1 MIHKQ
6 IYTLFIHRTNK
17 GSVLKKGDQD
27 LIKNMNIAV
36 ILEKIRTDGPVSR
49 ASLSRMTGLSR
60 STCSILV
67 DQLIS
72 EGLICETGK
81 DESSGG
87 RKAILLKMN
96 YEGGRAI
103 GLKLMKNRIAGALVD
118 LSGRIIRIRSQ
129 EIFKGYNES
138 ELIEALIDVVQSLIS
153 FEEESTKGRI
163 FGIGIGIGGKI
174 DFHKGILIESSILS
188 LKNIPIG
195 PILEEK
201 TGIPVFL
208 ENDVNAFTLGE
219 KYFGEGKNFNNF
231 LCVSLGSG
239 IGAGVI
245 INDVLYRGSH
255 HLACEFGHMRIAEND
270 SSKTCKCGKQGC
282 LEAYASDGAIEEFF
296 NTLSD
301 RNASID
307 RIVELADEGDESAL
321 KSFSMAG
328 AYLGYGISTLI
339 NLFDPE
345 TLLIGGEGIVYYKY
359 MEEEVNKALRKNVVY
374 GLFNEIVITPVS
386 YDDNLWVRGVATL
399 VVREV
404 FKRKI

>member
-1 MIHKQ
+1 MSIDLSILCLSIEQTKE
-6 IYTLFIHRTNK
+6 NE
-17 GSVLKKGDQD
+17 LKTGDQD
-27 LIKNMNIAV
+27 MIKNMNMTIV
-36 ILEKIRTDGPVSR
+36 LEKVRTEGPVSR
-49 ASLSRMTGLSR
+49 ASLSRITGLSR

-103 GLKLMKNRIAGALVD
+103 GLKLMKNRVAGALVD
-118 LSGRIIRIRSQ
+118 LSGKIIEVKSEDIS
-129 EIFKGYNES
+129 ENINES
-138 ELIEALIDVVQSLIS
+138 ELMEIILSVVRFFIVYEQKHY
-153 FEEESTKGRI
+153 KGKI

-188 LKNIPIG
+188 LKQIPIG
-195 PILEEK
+195 AILEEK

-219 KYFGEGKNFNNF
+219 KYFGEGQDFSNF

-245 INDVLYRGSH
+245 INDVPYRGSH
-255 HLACEFGHMRIAEND
+255 HMACEFGHMRISEND
-270 SSKTCKCGKQGC
+270 TAKNCNCGKTGC
-282 LEAYASDGAIEEFF
+282 LEAYASDGAIEDFYKEIS
-296 NTLSD
+296 NK
-301 RNASID
+301 NISIEQ
-307 RIVELADEGDESAL
+307 IIQLAEAGDKEAL
-321 KSFSMAG
+321 KSFSIAG
-328 AYLGYGISTLI
+328 SYLGTGISTLI

-345 TLLIGGEGIVYYKY
+345 TLIIGGEGVVYYKF
-359 MEEEVNKALRKNVVY
+359 MKDEVNRSLKENIVY
-374 GLFNEIVITPVS
+374 GLFDEINIKPVS